1 MSVHQIGRSTR
12 TLTGRCVPVNPNVSG
27 CLLWVGSRLL
37 AGCSRQIATVH
48 QAPTSEHKA
57 GEVRLQEGCVPTPAR
72 MKRGS
77 IGNCRLQAE
86 FGTESACGNAL
97 QALHCKPLAAPLAPF
112 TPQAPGMVRFPCV
125 RSHMSCRHLFLAF
138 ALLGHA
144 AAALSTEESAVRF
157 LQSQAWAGTNTPK
170 QVNVLWGTTG
180 DLNTDG
186 LPDYAAVVNV
196 RQDESTEEE
205 EQLVVLTGT
214 ADGGYRLLSRSGT
227 FCGAGRS
234 GKFYNLRMDAKSLFV
249 QAVWTAEGERYSGR
263 TLQLRYHHGIDDLE
277 LIGEEEVSRDNGQDY
292 KISVNFLT
300 GAVTYSRAGKKQRKE
315 VHAQLIPA
323 PLFRLQSFVCFSQD
337 DLRPRIHIDESFR
350 IKRN

>member
-1 MSVHQIGRSTR
+1 M
-12 TLTGRCVPVNPNVSG
+12 
-27 CLLWVGSRLL
+27 
-37 AGCSRQIATVH
+37 
-48 QAPTSEHKA
+48 
-57 GEVRLQEGCVPTPAR
+57 
-72 MKRGS
+72 
-77 IGNCRLQAE
+77 
-86 FGTESACGNAL
+86 
-97 QALHCKPLAAPLAPF
+97 
-112 TPQAPGMVRFPCV
+112 
-125 RSHMSCRHLFLAF
+125 
-138 ALLGHA
+138 
-144 AAALSTEESAVRF
+144 RF